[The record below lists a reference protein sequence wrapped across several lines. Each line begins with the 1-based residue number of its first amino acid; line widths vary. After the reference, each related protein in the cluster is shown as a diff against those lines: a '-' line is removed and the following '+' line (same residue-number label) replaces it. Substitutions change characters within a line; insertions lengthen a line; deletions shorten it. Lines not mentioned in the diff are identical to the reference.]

1 MKLNDLIDI
10 DLKPEHTGI
19 DIVAM
24 SADSREIKSGFLFAA
39 FPGTKT
45 DGRDYIEQAITQGA
59 AAILTRDYTGDVPAH
74 IPIIN
79 VDHPRQYF
87 AKMAARL
94 YALQPKVIVAVTGS
108 NGKTSTVNFCRQ
120 LWQKMGHTA
129 ASLGTIGIDAPGL
142 IHTAGMTTPDPVTL
156 HAELCELERCGI
168 SHLAMEASSHGLDQY
183 RLDGV
188 RLKAAGFTNL
198 SRDHLDYH
206 GTMERYLEAKM
217 RLFTEV
223 LEPDGTAVLNADV
236 PEFAKLQAA
245 CLDRGINI
253 ISYGRRPSDIR
264 ILKRDILPEGQDLIL
279 KVLGEEFDVT
289 LPLVGEFQTYNA
301 LCALGLVI
309 GADAGENLRPFEA
322 VTYLEKLEGVRGRMQ
337 RVGMLKNGAAVY
349 VDYAHTPD
357 GLQTV
362 LTSLRP
368 HTQNKLHVVFGC
380 GGDRDRGKRP
390 MMGEI
395 AAKLADRAIV
405 TDDNPRSEK
414 PDAIRREVMD
424 GIDGLIEIGGRQKA
438 IETAI
443 TGLEKGDILVI
454 AGKGHEQGQIIGDQV
469 LPFDDAKVAQEI
481 IGDIE

>member
-223 LEPDGTAVLNADV
+223 MEPDGTAVLNADV

-264 ILKRDILPEGQDLIL
+264 ILKRDILPEGQDLTL